1 MVSEGEDRLDW
12 CCLVTGG
19 LGYGYWFRANRSHA
33 SPKGILF
40 LVLLAWVCRCRLSL
54 LNTVHVGLGLKPS
67 VYEPWMGLQI
77 ADARVSPT
85 TRNDIVLAH
94 NLKSNDVRTL
104 PALFLPHGT

>member
-1 MVSEGEDRLDW
+1 MLSCDWRARLRL
-12 CCLVTGG
+12 LVFALTDHTPHPKEFCFWFFWPGYVDAIEFTQYCTRG
-19 LGYGYWFRANRSHA
+19 LRARA
-33 SPKGILF
+33 
-40 LVLLAWVCRCRLSL
+40 
-54 LNTVHVGLGLKPS
+54 S

-77 ADARVSPT
+77 ADARVSPA